1 MNAVRRLGVYPCASD
16 TQLANS
22 THTPAPLECSTIEE
36 AIMRT
41 LTRFWLTAAV
51 TLMFTFGP
59 GIARADRP
67 VFTDLDFSIIDEALS
82 QQCGF
87 PVQVHFQGKTIDTFE
102 DGTQITRGAGFT
114 VTFTNLSTS
123 QSFLYQV
130 SGLQNLSLTVEGNI
144 ATETFSF
151 SGAPFRLISPTLGVK
166 VVQAG
171 RIVDTA
177 VLNIS
182 TDPPTL
188 ISFEHTEHGNFSDFA
203 LTNEV
208 ICSLLSE

>member
-1 MNAVRRLGVYPCASD
+1 MA
-16 TQLANS
+16 
-22 THTPAPLECSTIEE
+22 
-36 AIMRT
+36 T
-41 LTRFWLTAAV
+41 LTRFWVTAAV
-51 TLMFTFGP
+51 TLMFAFWP
-59 GIARADRP
+59 GIAKAERP
-67 VFTDLDFSIIDEALS
+67 VFTDFDLSVIDEALS
-82 QQCGF
+82 QQCGL
-87 PVQVHFQGKTIDTFE
+87 PVQIHFQGKTIDTFE
-102 DGTQITRGAGFT
+102 DGTQVTRGAGFT
-114 VTFTNLSTS
+114 VTFTNLSNG

-130 SGLQNLSLTVEGNI
+130 SGLQQLSLTVEGNI

-177 VLNIS
+177 VVNIS

>member
-1 MNAVRRLGVYPCASD
+1 
-16 TQLANS
+16 
-22 THTPAPLECSTIEE
+22 
-36 AIMRT
+36 
-41 LTRFWLTAAV
+41 
-51 TLMFTFGP
+51 
-59 GIARADRP
+59 
-67 VFTDLDFSIIDEALS
+67 
-82 QQCGF
+82 
-87 PVQVHFQGKTIDTFE
+87 
-102 DGTQITRGAGFT
+102 
-114 VTFTNLSTS
+114 VTFTNLSNG

-130 SGLQNLSLTVEGNI
+130 SGLQQLSLTVEGNI

-177 VLNIS
+177 VVNIS

-188 ISFEHTEHGNFSDFA
+188 ISFQHTEHGNFSDFA

>member
-1 MNAVRRLGVYPCASD
+1 MATR
-16 TQLANS
+16 
-22 THTPAPLECSTIEE
+22 
-36 AIMRT
+36 
-41 LTRFWLTAAV
+41 TRFWLTAAV
-51 TLMFTFGP
+51 TLLFAFEP
-59 GIARADRP
+59 SNAKADRP
-67 VFTDLDFSIIDEALS
+67 VFTDVDFSSIDAFLS
-82 QQCGF
+82 EQCGF
-87 PVQVHFQGKTIDTFE
+87 SVQVHFQGKLIDSQVGNRFM
-102 DGTQITRGAGFT
+102 TRGAGYS
-114 VTFTNLSTS
+114 VTFTNLSTG

-130 SGLQNLSLTVEGNI
+130 SGLQQFSRTVEGNI

-166 VVQAG
+166 VVSAG
-171 RIVDTA
+171 RIIDTA

-182 TDPPTL
+182 TNPPTL

>member
-1 MNAVRRLGVYPCASD
+1 
-16 TQLANS
+16 
-22 THTPAPLECSTIEE
+22 
-36 AIMRT
+36 
-41 LTRFWLTAAV
+41 
-51 TLMFTFGP
+51 
-59 GIARADRP
+59 
-67 VFTDLDFSIIDEALS
+67 
-82 QQCGF
+82 
-87 PVQVHFQGKTIDTFE
+87 
-102 DGTQITRGAGFT
+102 
-114 VTFTNLSTS
+114 VTFTNLSNG

-130 SGLQNLSLTVEGNI
+130 SGLQQLSLTVEGNI
-144 ATETFSF
+144 ATERFSF
-151 SGAPFRLISPTLGVK
+151 SGAPFRLISPNLGVK

-177 VLNIS
+177 VVNIS